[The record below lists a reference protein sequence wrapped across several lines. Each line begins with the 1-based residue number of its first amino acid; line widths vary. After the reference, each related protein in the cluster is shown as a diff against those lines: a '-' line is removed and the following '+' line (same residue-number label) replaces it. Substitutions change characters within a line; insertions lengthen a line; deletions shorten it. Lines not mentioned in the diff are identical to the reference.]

1 MTDMTQ
7 LTRIQE
13 LISTSDDPR
22 ATIRKEVDALEL
34 TEVRTVLAD
43 HRSDPG
49 DRIQRYLTK
58 CLFGRLCE
66 LEVNEKELITEISD
80 WFEKRLPKDEVFNRE
95 LLEVINKVAWVTR
108 HETQNIWTAKMRE
121 WRNSGG
127 LTTMEFTVD
136 TILLERRRFVF
147 DYKTMGRLIEK
158 TSSHYD
164 NTATAMALRG
174 ASIVGGAAPDKNAEI
189 PQEIR
194 DAWKKAD
201 DPEATEVRDIVL
213 QALDTSPNGANFAE
227 ETLEYIQKYEQDNSV
242 YNYNAPNNIL
252 LLSRKARAFQRA
264 GKFEDAMRTISLAI
278 EKNTDQNE
286 YARGMAENL
295 VTQRGGIIESLES
308 AYLYAS
314 AKEAT
319 DQVKKTENRV
329 HKALNE
335 NTLRSTEVLALF
347 SSAVAFAV
355 GSASIGANM
364 TTPST
369 GLITAGVLLVGLL
382 AFAALLIGF
391 TRLLTGAQE
400 TARQRP
406 AWSERSFG
414 LSVAAIVIA
423 LVALSLTIFL
433 VFNGI
438 IIEVGSTPNV
448 TS

>member
-1 MTDMTQ
+1 M
-7 LTRIQE
+7 
-13 LISTSDDPR
+13 S
-22 ATIRKEVDALEL
+22 
-34 TEVRTVLAD
+34 
-43 HRSDPG
+43 
-49 DRIQRYLTK
+49 
-58 CLFGRLCE
+58 
-66 LEVNEKELITEISD
+66 
-80 WFEKRLPKDEVFNRE
+80 
-95 LLEVINKVAWVTR
+95 
-108 HETQNIWTAKMRE
+108 E

-147 DYKTMGRLIEK
+147 DHNTMGRLIEK
-158 TSSHYD
+158 TISHFD

-174 ASIVGGAAPDKNAEI
+174 ASLAGGAAPDKNAEI
-189 PQEIR
+189 PQEIK
-194 DAWKKAD
+194 DACKKAD
-201 DPEATEVRDIVL
+201 SPEATEVRDIGP
-213 QALDTSPNGANFAE
+213 QALDTSPDGANFAE
-227 ETLEYIQKYEQDNSV
+227 ETLEHIQKYEQANSV
-242 YNYNAPNNIL
+242 YTYNAPNNIF

-264 GKFEDAMRTISLAI
+264 GKFEDAMKTISLAI
-278 EKNTDQNE
+278 EKNTGQSE
-286 YARGMAENL
+286 YVHGMAEKPA
-295 VTQRGGIIESLES
+295 TQRGGIIGSLES

-369 GLITAGVLLVGLL
+369 GLLTAGVLLVGLL

-391 TRLLTGAQE
+391 TRLLAGARE

-406 AWSERSFG
+406 ALAAWSFG
-414 LSVAAIVIA
+414 LSLAAIVIA

-433 VFNGI
+433 VVNGI
-438 IIEVGSTPNV
+438 TIEVGRTPNI
-448 TS
+448 TN